1 MILKLAWRNLW
12 RNKRRSFI
20 TIASILFAV
29 LFVVF
34 MRAFQLGSYEAM
46 TRGVV
51 NMYTGYAQIHLNG
64 YWDDQTLDNVMPYRE
79 SFEDSLLKVDG
90 VKSVIPRLEGFALSS
105 FVDKTK
111 GTLVIGA
118 NPEKEKEILKIEEL
132 LFDGEVISS
141 ADNQIMI
148 SEGLADYYKMSV
160 KDTLVLLGQGYH
172 GMSAAGKYAV
182 KGIIKF
188 RNPTL
193 NQNTVIMSIPQAQWF
208 FSTGNQV
215 TSLILEKEEF
225 TKVET
230 LVADVSKKID
240 LNTFEVLDWKTM
252 LPELVQ
258 SIEADNVGGVIMAFI
273 LYMIIFFGIFGTIL
287 MMTAERKYEFGILIS
302 IGMKRIKLG
311 MVILYEIVFLGIIG
325 VLSGYLLVYPLIIY
339 FYINPVRFE
348 GEFAKTFE
356 DLGFEPIIPTSL
368 DPAIPITHAL
378 IILII
383 ALVLSIYP
391 ILKIQH
397 LKPTEARRL

>member
-29 LFVVF
+29 LFAVF

-51 NMYTGYAQIHLNG
+51 NMYTGYAQIHSNG
-64 YWDDQTLDNVMPYRE
+64 YWDDQTLDNVMPYRK

-141 ADNQIMI
+141 TDNQIMI

-160 KDTLVLLGQGYH
+160 SDTLVLLGQGYH

-230 LVADVSKKID
+230 LVADVSKKVD

-356 DLGFEPIIPTSL
+356 DMGFEPIIPTSL

>member
-79 SFEDSLLKVDG
+79 SFEDSLLKIDG

-141 ADNQIMI
+141 TDNQIMI

-160 KDTLVLLGQGYH
+160 SDTLVLLGQGYH

-230 LVADVSKKID
+230 LVADVSKKVD

-356 DLGFEPIIPTSL
+356 DMGFEPIIPTSL

>member
-391 ILKIQH
+391 NLKIQH

>member
-64 YWDDQTLDNVMPYRE
+64 YWDDQTLDNVMPYRK

-141 ADNQIMI
+141 TDNQIMI

-160 KDTLVLLGQGYH
+160 SDTLVLLGQGYH

-230 LVADVSKKID
+230 LVADVSKKVD

-356 DLGFEPIIPTSL
+356 DMGFEPIIPTSL

>member
-1 MILKLAWRNLW
+1 
-12 RNKRRSFI
+12 
-20 TIASILFAV
+20 
-29 LFVVF
+29 
-34 MRAFQLGSYEAM
+34 
-46 TRGVV
+46 
-51 NMYTGYAQIHLNG
+51 
-64 YWDDQTLDNVMPYRE
+64 
-79 SFEDSLLKVDG
+79 
-90 VKSVIPRLEGFALSS
+90 
-105 FVDKTK
+105 
-111 GTLVIGA
+111 
-118 NPEKEKEILKIEEL
+118 
-132 LFDGEVISS
+132 
-141 ADNQIMI
+141 MI

-391 ILKIQH
+391 NLKIQH

>member
-29 LFVVF
+29 IFVVF
-34 MRAFQLGSYEAM
+34 MRSFQLGSYEAM

-51 NMYTGYAQIHLNG
+51 NMYTGYAQVHLKG
-64 YWDDQTLDNVMPYRE
+64 YWDDQVLDNVMPYRK
-79 SFEDSLLKVDG
+79 SFEDSLLAVDG

-105 FVDKTK
+105 FIDQTK

-118 NPEKEKEILKIEEL
+118 DPTKEKEILKIEEL
-132 LFDGEVISS
+132 LFEGEVISS
-141 ADNQIMI
+141 DDNQIMV
-148 SEGLADYYKMSV
+148 SEGLASYYKMAV
-160 KDTLVLLGQGYH
+160 NDTLVLLGQGYH

-188 RNPTL
+188 RNPIL
-193 NQNTVIMSIPQAQWF
+193 NQNTVIMSIPTAQWF
-208 FSTGNQV
+208 FSAGNQV

-230 LVADVSKKID
+230 LVADVSKTLD
-240 LNTFEVLDWKTM
+240 LETFEVLDWKTM

-258 SIEADNVGGVIMAFI
+258 SIEADNVGGVVMAFI

-302 IGMKRIKLG
+302 LGMKRLKLG
-311 MVILYEIVFLGIIG
+311 MVILYEIIFLGIIG
-325 VLSGYLLVYPLIIY
+325 VLSGYVLVYPLIIY

-356 DLGFEPIIPTSL
+356 DIGFEPIIPTSL
-368 DPAIPITHAL
+368 DPSIPLTHAL
-378 IILII
+378 VILVI
-383 ALVLSIYP
+383 AFVLSIYP
-391 ILKIQH
+391 IVNIQK

>member
-79 SFEDSLLKVDG
+79 SFEDSLLKIDG

-105 FVDKTK
+105 YIDQTK
-111 GTLVIGA
+111 GALIIGA

-132 LFDGEVISS
+132 LFEGEVISPTD
-141 ADNQIMI
+141 DNIMI
-148 SEGLADYYKMSV
+148 SEGLADYYNMSV
-160 KDTLVLLGQGYH
+160 NDTLVLLGQGYH

-182 KGIIKF
+182 TGIIKF

-230 LVADVSKKID
+230 LIADVSSKVD
-240 LNTFEVLDWKTM
+240 LSTFEVLDWKTM

-258 SIEADNVGGVIMAFI
+258 SIEADNVGGVVMAFI

-356 DLGFEPIIPTSL
+356 DMGFEPIIPTSL
-368 DPAIPITHAL
+368 DPAIPLTHAL

>member
-29 LFVVF
+29 LFAVF

-64 YWDDQTLDNVMPYRE
+64 YWDDQTLDNVMPYRK

-141 ADNQIMI
+141 TDNQIMI

-160 KDTLVLLGQGYH
+160 SDTLVLLGQGYH

-230 LVADVSKKID
+230 LVADVSKKVD

-339 FYINPVRFE
+339 FYINPVRLE

-356 DLGFEPIIPTSL
+356 DMGFEPIIPTSL

>member
-79 SFEDSLLKVDG
+79 SFEDSLLKVEG

-111 GTLVIGA
+111 GTLVIGT

-141 ADNQIMI
+141 TDNQIMI

-160 KDTLVLLGQGYH
+160 SDTLVLLGQGYH

-230 LVADVSKKID
+230 LVADVSKKVD

-356 DLGFEPIIPTSL
+356 DMGFEPIIPTSL

>member
-1 MILKLAWRNLW
+1 
-12 RNKRRSFI
+12 
-20 TIASILFAV
+20 
-29 LFVVF
+29 
-34 MRAFQLGSYEAM
+34 
-46 TRGVV
+46 
-51 NMYTGYAQIHLNG
+51 
-64 YWDDQTLDNVMPYRE
+64 MPYRE

-391 ILKIQH
+391 NLKIQH

>member
-79 SFEDSLLKVDG
+79 SFEDSLLKIDG

-105 FVDKTK
+105 YIDQTK
-111 GTLVIGA
+111 GALIIGA

-132 LFDGEVISS
+132 LFEGEVISPTD
-141 ADNQIMI
+141 DNIMI
-148 SEGLADYYKMSV
+148 SEGLADYYNMSV
-160 KDTLVLLGQGYH
+160 NDTLVLLGQGYH

-230 LVADVSKKID
+230 LIADVSSKVD
-240 LNTFEVLDWKTM
+240 LSTFEVLDWKTM

-356 DLGFEPIIPTSL
+356 DMGFEPIIPTSL
-368 DPAIPITHAL
+368 DPAIPLTHAL

-391 ILKIQH
+391 ILKIQY

>member
-64 YWDDQTLDNVMPYRE
+64 YWADQTLDNVMPYRK

-141 ADNQIMI
+141 TDNQIMI

-160 KDTLVLLGQGYH
+160 SDTLVLLGQGYH

-230 LVADVSKKID
+230 LVADVSKKVD

-356 DLGFEPIIPTSL
+356 DMGFEPIIPTSL

>member
-79 SFEDSLLKVDG
+79 SFKDSLLKIDG

-105 FVDKTK
+105 YVDKTK

-141 ADNQIMI
+141 TDNQIMV

-160 KDTLVLLGQGYH
+160 NDTLVLLGQGYH

-193 NQNTVIMSIPQAQWF
+193 NQNTVIMSIPTAQWF

>member
-215 TSLILEKEEF
+215 TSLILENEEF

-391 ILKIQH
+391 NLKIQH

>member
-397 LKPTEARRL
+397 LKPTEARRQ